1 MARRQA
7 RKTIQTLTTT
17 HKERENIDRTIEIMA
32 GQETA
37 PAETP
42 AGGTLPTDFGEQLIL
57 LGNRLTAI
65 ETALATLTKQLERE
79 PEPEPEIPAEE
90 TEPEPE
96 IPAEETEPEQET
108 PAESEEES

>member
-1 MARRQA
+1 M
-7 RKTIQTLTTT
+7 
-17 HKERENIDRTIEIMA
+17 DRTIEIMA

-42 AGGTLPTDFGEQLIL
+42 AGGTLSTDIGEQLIL

-65 ETALATLTKQLERE
+65 ETALATLTKQLDRE
-79 PEPEPEIPAEE
+79 PEPETPAEE

-96 IPAEETEPEQET
+96 QESPADETEPEPET

>member
-1 MARRQA
+1 M
-7 RKTIQTLTTT
+7 
-17 HKERENIDRTIEIMA
+17 DRTIEIMA

-79 PEPEPEIPAEE
+79 PEPEPE
-90 TEPEPE
+90 T
-96 IPAEETEPEQET
+96 PAEETEPEQDSPDDSTEAEPET

>member
-1 MARRQA
+1 M
-7 RKTIQTLTTT
+7 
-17 HKERENIDRTIEIMA
+17 DRTIEIMA

-79 PEPEPEIPAEE
+79 PEPEPEPETPAEE

-96 IPAEETEPEQET
+96 QESPADETEPEPET

>member
-1 MARRQA
+1 M
-7 RKTIQTLTTT
+7 
-17 HKERENIDRTIEIMA
+17 DRTIEIMA

-37 PAETP
+37 SAETP

-79 PEPEPEIPAEE
+79 PEPEPETPAEQETEPEQESQADE
-90 TEPEPE
+90 TEPEP
-96 IPAEETEPEQET
+96 ET
-108 PAESEEES
+108 PAESEE

>member
-1 MARRQA
+1 M
-7 RKTIQTLTTT
+7 
-17 HKERENIDRTIEIMA
+17 DRTIEIMA

-65 ETALATLTKQLERE
+65 ETALATLTKQLDRE
-79 PEPEPEIPAEE
+79 PEPEPEPETPAEE

-96 IPAEETEPEQET
+96 QETPSEETEPEPET
-108 PAESEEES
+108 PAESED

>member
-1 MARRQA
+1 M
-7 RKTIQTLTTT
+7 
-17 HKERENIDRTIEIMA
+17 DRTIEIMA

-79 PEPEPEIPAEE
+79 PEPEPEPETPAEE

-96 IPAEETEPEQET
+96 TPAEETEPEQES

>member
-1 MARRQA
+1 M
-7 RKTIQTLTTT
+7 
-17 HKERENIDRTIEIMA
+17 DRTIEIMA

-79 PEPEPEIPAEE
+79 PEPEPEPETPAEE

-96 IPAEETEPEQET
+96 QDSPDDNTEAEPES
-108 PAESEEES
+108 PAESEEE

>member
-1 MARRQA
+1 M
-7 RKTIQTLTTT
+7 
-17 HKERENIDRTIEIMA
+17 DRTIEIMA

-37 PAETP
+37 PTETP

-65 ETALATLTKQLERE
+65 ETALATLTKQLVRE
-79 PEPEPEIPAEE
+79 PEPEPE
-90 TEPEPE
+90 T
-96 IPAEETEPEQET
+96 PAEETEPEQESPADETEPEPET

>member
-1 MARRQA
+1 M
-7 RKTIQTLTTT
+7 
-17 HKERENIDRTIEIMA
+17 DRTIEIMA

-65 ETALATLTKQLERE
+65 ETALAALTKQLERE
-79 PEPEPEIPAEE
+79 PEPEPEP
-90 TEPEPE
+90 
-96 IPAEETEPEQET
+96 ET

>member
-1 MARRQA
+1 M
-7 RKTIQTLTTT
+7 
-17 HKERENIDRTIEIMA
+17 DRTIEIMA

-42 AGGTLPTDFGEQLIL
+42 AGGTLTTDFGEQLIL

-65 ETALATLTKQLERE
+65 ETALATLTKQLDRE
-79 PEPEPEIPAEE
+79 PEPEPETPAEE

-96 IPAEETEPEQET
+96 QESPADETEPEPEQES
-108 PAESEEES
+108 PAESED

>member
-1 MARRQA
+1 M
-7 RKTIQTLTTT
+7 
-17 HKERENIDRTIEIMA
+17 DRTIEIMA
-32 GQETA
+32 GQETV
-37 PAETP
+37 PAVTP

-65 ETALATLTKQLERE
+65 ETALATLTKQLDRE
-79 PEPEPEIPAEE
+79 PEPEPEPEPETPAEETEPEQESPAEE

-96 IPAEETEPEQET
+96 T

>member
-1 MARRQA
+1 M
-7 RKTIQTLTTT
+7 
-17 HKERENIDRTIEIMA
+17 DRTIEIMA

-65 ETALATLTKQLERE
+65 ETALATLTKQLDRE
-79 PEPEPEIPAEE
+79 PEA
-90 TEPEPE
+90 
-96 IPAEETEPEQET
+96 PAEETEPEQESPDDNT
-108 PAESEEES
+108 EAEPESPAESEEMNNECEAD

>member
-1 MARRQA
+1 M
-7 RKTIQTLTTT
+7 
-17 HKERENIDRTIEIMA
+17 DRTIEIMA

-37 PAETP
+37 PTETP

-65 ETALATLTKQLERE
+65 ETALATLTKQLDRE
-79 PEPEPEIPAEE
+79 PEPETPAEE

-96 IPAEETEPEQET
+96 QDSPDDNTEAEPET
-108 PAESEEES
+108 PAESEDET

>member
-1 MARRQA
+1 M
-7 RKTIQTLTTT
+7 
-17 HKERENIDRTIEIMA
+17 DRTIEIMA

-65 ETALATLTKQLERE
+65 ETALATLTKQLDRE
-79 PEPEPEIPAEE
+79 PEPEPEPEPEQETPAEE

-96 IPAEETEPEQET
+96 QDSPDDSTEAEPET
-108 PAESEEES
+108 PAESEDET

>member
-1 MARRQA
+1 M
-7 RKTIQTLTTT
+7 
-17 HKERENIDRTIEIMA
+17 DRTIEIMA

-42 AGGTLPTDFGEQLIL
+42 AGGTLPTDFVEQLIL

-65 ETALATLTKQLERE
+65 ETALATLTKQLDRESE
-79 PEPEPEIPAEE
+79 PEPETPAEE

-96 IPAEETEPEQET
+96 QDSPDDNTEAEPET
-108 PAESEEES
+108 PAESEDET

>member
-1 MARRQA
+1 M
-7 RKTIQTLTTT
+7 IQTQTTI
-17 HKERENIDRTIEIMA
+17 HKERENMDRTIEIMA

-79 PEPEPEIPAEE
+79 PEPEPEPE
-90 TEPEPE
+90 T
-96 IPAEETEPEQET
+96 PAEETEPEQESPADET
-108 PAESEEES
+108 DPERPAESEE

>member
-1 MARRQA
+1 M
-7 RKTIQTLTTT
+7 
-17 HKERENIDRTIEIMA
+17 DRTIEIMA

-65 ETALATLTKQLERE
+65 ETALATLTKQLDRE
-79 PEPEPEIPAEE
+79 PEPETPAEE

-96 IPAEETEPEQET
+96 QDSPDDNTETEPEPET
-108 PAESEEES
+108 PAESEE

>member
-1 MARRQA
+1 M
-7 RKTIQTLTTT
+7 
-17 HKERENIDRTIEIMA
+17 DRTIEIMA

-79 PEPEPEIPAEE
+79 PEPEPEPETPAEE
-90 TEPEPE
+90 TEPKPEPKT
-96 IPAEETEPEQET
+96 PAEDEAEPET
-108 PAESEEES
+108 PAGSEEES

>member
-1 MARRQA
+1 M
-7 RKTIQTLTTT
+7 
-17 HKERENIDRTIEIMA
+17 DRTIEIMA

-65 ETALATLTKQLERE
+65 ETALATLTKQLDRE
-79 PEPEPEIPAEE
+79 PEPEPETPAEQE
-90 TEPEPE
+90 TEPGQET
-96 IPAEETEPEQET
+96 PADETEPET
-108 PAESEEES
+108 PAESEE

>member
-1 MARRQA
+1 M
-7 RKTIQTLTTT
+7 
-17 HKERENIDRTIEIMA
+17 DRTIEIMA

-65 ETALATLTKQLERE
+65 ETALATLTKQLDRE
-79 PEPEPEIPAEE
+79 PEPE
-90 TEPEPE
+90 T
-96 IPAEETEPEQET
+96 PAEETEPEQESPADETEPEPET

>member
-1 MARRQA
+1 M
-7 RKTIQTLTTT
+7 
-17 HKERENIDRTIEIMA
+17 DRTIEIMA

-42 AGGTLPTDFGEQLIL
+42 AGGTLSTDIGEQLIL

-65 ETALATLTKQLERE
+65 ETALATLTKQLDRE
-79 PEPEPEIPAEE
+79 PEPEPETPAEE

-96 IPAEETEPEQET
+96 QESPADETEPET

>member
-1 MARRQA
+1 M
-7 RKTIQTLTTT
+7 
-17 HKERENIDRTIEIMA
+17 DRTIEIMA

-37 PAETP
+37 PAVTP

-65 ETALATLTKQLERE
+65 ETALATLTKQLDRE
-79 PEPEPEIPAEE
+79 PDPEPETPAEE

-96 IPAEETEPEQET
+96 QESPADETEPET

>member
-1 MARRQA
+1 M
-7 RKTIQTLTTT
+7 IQTLTTI
-17 HKERENIDRTIEIMA
+17 HKERENMDRTIEIMA

-65 ETALATLTKQLERE
+65 ETALATLSKQLERE
-79 PEPEPEIPAEE
+79 PEPEPETLAEEAEPAPEPEQESPADE

-96 IPAEETEPEQET
+96 T
-108 PAESEEES
+108 PAESED

>member
-1 MARRQA
+1 M
-7 RKTIQTLTTT
+7 
-17 HKERENIDRTIEIMA
+17 DRTIEIMA

-42 AGGTLPTDFGEQLIL
+42 AGGTLPTDFGDQLIL

-79 PEPEPEIPAEE
+79 PESEPE
-90 TEPEPE
+90 T
-96 IPAEETEPEQET
+96 PAEETEPEQESPADETEPEPET

>member
-1 MARRQA
+1 M
-7 RKTIQTLTTT
+7 
-17 HKERENIDRTIEIMA
+17 DRTIEIMA

-65 ETALATLTKQLERE
+65 ETALATLTKQLDRE
-79 PEPEPEIPAEE
+79 PEPE
-90 TEPEPE
+90 TS
-96 IPAEETEPEQET
+96 AEETEPEQESPADETEPEPET

>member
-1 MARRQA
+1 M
-7 RKTIQTLTTT
+7 
-17 HKERENIDRTIEIMA
+17 DRTIEIMA
-32 GQETA
+32 GEETA

-79 PEPEPEIPAEE
+79 PEPEPETPAEE

-96 IPAEETEPEQET
+96 T
-108 PAESEEES
+108 PAESED

>member
-1 MARRQA
+1 M
-7 RKTIQTLTTT
+7 
-17 HKERENIDRTIEIMA
+17 DRTIEIMA

-79 PEPEPEIPAEE
+79 PEPEPE
-90 TEPEPE
+90 T
-96 IPAEETEPEQET
+96 PAEETEPEQDSPDDSTEAEPET
-108 PAESEEES
+108 PAESED